1 MLLVI
6 SLILSLKS
14 EIAHPT
20 KGANSQIDN
29 FTHECIHLWCH
40 SDWFAC
46 SLGKGSGKPGK
57 SIVPN
62 NAILQAVDY
71 SFSRCVRKSSHLHSV
86 FVFFNCTSQPVAKI
100 ITKGGIVCQRM
111 CWEGGILTSKCAIEG
126 GFLRDMASYPCIL
139 RQSLLLI
146 CTKICFYLRHCIHF
160 FSVMRRFDEHE
171 RNSIK
176 NVGNYELRI
185 LNYEVE

>member
-1 MLLVI
+1 MVI
-6 SLILSLKS
+6 CIHIK
-14 EIAHPT
+14 
-20 KGANSQIDN
+20 KDSQIDN

-40 SDWFAC
+40 CDWFSC

-57 SIVPN
+57 GIVPN
-62 NAILQAVDY
+62 NAILQAVDDTLG
-71 SFSRCVRKSSHLHSV
+71 RCVRKGSHLHSV

-146 CTKICFYLRHCIHF
+146 CPKICFYLRHCIHF
-160 FSVMRRFDEHE
+160 ICVMRRFNEHGLHRLHGCFRE
-171 RNSIK
+171 RGK
-176 NVGNYELRI
+176 LC
-185 LNYEVE
+185 